1 MSGVYLFDIASLQA
15 RHLAVR
21 QATIAGNV
29 ANANTPDYKARDV
42 TPFAEVLAQTGFGMA
57 KTASAHVEGA
67 GPMSR
72 TQASADGWDVMET
85 ASSVST
91 RAMTSAEI
99 IDAMTPMVRV
109 TPKPLIGPEP
119 RKNSSAAARSVVTL
133 ESMIAL
139 HALLKPTARA
149 RLNPAEG

>member
-85 ASSVST
+85 ASSVSLEHEMLKAGDVS
-91 RAMTSAEI
+91 REH
-99 IDAMTPMVRV
+99 
-109 TPKPLIGPEP
+109 
-119 RKNSSAAARSVVTL
+119 TL
-133 ESMIAL
+133 NTGIVKAFDRM
-139 HALLKPTARA
+139 LKLAVKI
-149 RLNPAEG
+149 